1 MPFEII
7 KAIPAHPLYP
17 EENRDARS
25 DQGYKLSSVARKNR
39 HSCRKLPKLNLIE
52 RSRFKHL
59 FLLLYCVLACFTG
72 FIGKGRAGR
81 N

>member
-25 DQGYKLSSVARKNR
+25 DQGYKLGSSARK
-39 HSCRKLPKLNLIE
+39 
-52 RSRFKHL
+52 
-59 FLLLYCVLACFTG
+59 TG
-72 FIGKGRAGR
+72 IVAENYR